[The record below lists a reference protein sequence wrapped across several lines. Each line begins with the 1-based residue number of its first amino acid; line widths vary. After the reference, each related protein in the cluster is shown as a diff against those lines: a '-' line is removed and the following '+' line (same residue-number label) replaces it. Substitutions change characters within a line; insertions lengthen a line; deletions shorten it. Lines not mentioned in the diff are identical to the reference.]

1 MGYFLAIAEKQLGIP
16 AERLA
21 AMPGLV
27 RRADSALYAPKAGFS
42 GQEQYADFAMK
53 AAVLCARLI
62 KNHPLPDGN
71 KRVAFLCMNE
81 FIERNGF
88 ELTVDDDD
96 DDKDDDDDDDA
107 FATLVGV
114 AAGNVS
120 EEELA
125 SWVSARI
132 RRLDDVA

>member
-1 MGYFLAIAEKQLGIP
+1 MAWDYVDLGEFLALAEKLLGVP
-16 AERLA
+16 AEQLLA
-21 AMPGLV
+21 IPGLV
-27 RRADSALYAPKAGFS
+27 ARADSALHAPKASFS
-42 GQEQYADFAMK
+42 GEEQYPDFAVK

-71 KRVAFLCMNE
+71 KRGAFLSMND

-88 ELTVDDDD
+88 ELIIDDEDE
-96 DDKDDDDDDDA
+96 A
-107 FATLVGV
+107 LEILVGV

-125 SWVSARI
+125 TWVAARI
-132 RRLDDVA
+132 RPADGAA